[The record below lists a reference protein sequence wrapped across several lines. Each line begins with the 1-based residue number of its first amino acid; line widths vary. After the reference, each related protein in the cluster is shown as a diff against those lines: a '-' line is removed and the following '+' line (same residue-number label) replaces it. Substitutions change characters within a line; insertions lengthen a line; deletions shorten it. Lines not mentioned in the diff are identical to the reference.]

1 MDFDLLTV
9 FLENLQAMSVAKQER
24 ILIAVSGGP
33 DSMALLHLFVRWNV
47 RNIGAFH
54 LNHGFRETAARDAA
68 FVRDYCR
75 DLHIPV
81 EIQEYDINR
90 YLAASGESKQQG
102 ARKIRY
108 QLLKNFAEAG
118 GYHRIALG
126 HHGDDQA
133 ETVLMR
139 ILRGSGLHGLGGIPM
154 QRGMFIR
161 PLLTVSKEEIIR
173 YCQFFGVPYVQDE
186 TNLEPIYLR
195 NKVRQ
200 ELLPLLA
207 EEYNPEIMTRL
218 VQLADL
224 AREDELELQTQA
236 EEICR
241 KHMRWQ
247 RGQLTFPRGR
257 FLELS
262 TAMQR
267 RVLRRLLEL
276 YRGHLRQISFV
287 HIEQWR
293 RQILENPSFQL
304 TLPQV
309 WVSGNVEYIFV
320 GTFSAEEWEPVEL
333 TVPGQVQAGG
343 FTVRAELWER
353 DQLPPRTEDCEDF
366 DLEELQLPLVIRPR
380 REGDR
385 LRPFGGAGTKKV
397 KDLFIEARIPVQLRD
412 FLPLIC
418 DQEGILWIPTVRRS
432 HRAALS
438 DSTRKVLRLSYGGQG
453 TCRIK

>member
-1 MDFDLLTV
+1 MDYDL
-9 FLENLQAMSVAKQER
+9 FPAFAANLKALSVCKQER
-24 ILIAVSGGP
+24 ILVAASGGP
-33 DSMALLHLFVRWNV
+33 DSMALLHLFWRWNA
-47 RNIGAFH
+47 RNVGVFH
-54 LNHGFRETAARDAA
+54 LNHGFRQTAARDAA

-75 DLHIPV
+75 ERNIPV

-108 QLLKNFAEAG
+108 QLLKNYAEAC

-139 ILRGSGLHGLGGIPM
+139 LLRGAGLHGLGGIPM

-161 PLLTVSKEEIIR
+161 PLLNVYKEEILR
-173 YCQFFGVPYVQDE
+173 YCQAFAVPYVEDE
-186 TNLEPIYLR
+186 TNFEPVYLR

-207 EEYNPEIMTRL
+207 AEYNPEIVPQL

-224 AREDELELQTQA
+224 AREDELELQARA
-236 EEICR
+236 EGLCR
-241 KHMRWQ
+241 QHARWQ
-247 RGQLTFPRGR
+247 RGQLTYPRDR
-257 FLELS
+257 FLGLS

-276 YRGHLRQISFV
+276 YRGHLRQISYTHV
-287 HIEQWR
+287 EQWR
-293 RQILENPSFQL
+293 RHIQDTPSFQL

-309 WVSGNVEYIFV
+309 QVSGNVDYIYV
-320 GTFSAEEWEPVEL
+320 GTFSGEPWAPEEL
-333 TVPGQVQAGG
+333 SIPGQVQVGG
-343 FTVRAELWER
+343 FTLRAELWKRE
-353 DQLPPRTEDCEDF
+353 QLPPRTADCEDF
-366 DLEELQLPLVIRPR
+366 DLAELKPPLVVRTR

-385 LRPFGGAGTKKV
+385 LRPFGGKGTKKV
-397 KDLFIEARIPVQLRD
+397 KDLLIDARIPVQVRD
-412 FLPLIC
+412 VLPLVC
-418 DQEGILWIPTVRRS
+418 DEEGILWIPGVRRS
-432 HRAALS
+432 DRAALS
-438 DSTRKVLRLSYGGQG
+438 DATQMVLRLTNVSHS
-453 TCRIK
+453 

>member
-1 MDFDLLTV
+1 MDFDLYPA
-9 FLENLQAMSVAKQER
+9 FLENLEAMAVSRQER

-33 DSMALLHLFVRWNV
+33 DSMALLHLFYRWNP
-47 RNIGAFH
+47 RKIGAFH

-68 FVRDYCR
+68 FVRDYCGE
-75 DLHIPV
+75 LSIPV
-81 EIQEYDINR
+81 EIQQYDINR
-90 YLAASGESKQQG
+90 YLAVSGESKQQG

-126 HHGDDQA
+126 HHADDQA

-139 ILRGSGLHGLGGIPM
+139 FLRGAGLQGLGGIPM

-161 PLLTVSKEEIIR
+161 PLLTVFKEEILG
-173 YCQFFGVPYVQDE
+173 YCQGFGIPSVQDE
-186 TNLEPIYLR
+186 TNLEPIYMR

-207 EEYNPEIMTRL
+207 QEYNPEIVPRL

-224 AREDELELQTQA
+224 AREDELELQSQA
-236 EEICR
+236 ESICR
-241 KHMRWQ
+241 KHLRWQ
-247 RGQLTFPRGR
+247 HGQLVFPRR
-257 FLELS
+257 HFMELS

-267 RVLRRLLEL
+267 RVLRRLLEI
-276 YRGHLRQISFV
+276 YRGHLRQITFLHV
-287 HIEQWR
+287 EQWR
-293 RQILENPSFQL
+293 RQILENTSFQL
-304 TLPQV
+304 SLPHV

-320 GTFSAEEWEPVEL
+320 GAFSGEKWEPVEL
-333 TVPGQVQAGG
+333 TVPGQVKVGG

-353 DQLPPRTEDCEDF
+353 GSLPPRTEDSEDF
-366 DLEELQLPLVIRPR
+366 DLAGLKLPLVVRTR

-397 KDLFIEARIPVQLRD
+397 KDLLIDARIPVQIRD

-432 HRAALS
+432 DRAALS
-438 DSTRKVLRLSYGGQG
+438 DSTAQVLRITNVSANVSHS
-453 TCRIK
+453 

>member
-1 MDFDLLTV
+1 MDYDL
-9 FLENLQAMSVAKQER
+9 FPAFAANLKALSVCKQER
-24 ILIAVSGGP
+24 ILVAASGGP
-33 DSMALLHLFVRWNV
+33 DSMALLHLFWRWNA
-47 RNIGAFH
+47 RNVGVFH
-54 LNHGFRETAARDAA
+54 LNHGFRQMAARDAA

-75 DLHIPV
+75 ERNIPV

-108 QLLKNFAEAG
+108 QLLKNYAEAC

-139 ILRGSGLHGLGGIPM
+139 LLRGAGLHGLGGIPM

-161 PLLTVSKEEIIR
+161 PLLNVYKEEILR
-173 YCQFFGVPYVQDE
+173 YCHTFEVPYVQDE

-207 EEYNPEIMTRL
+207 AEYNPEIVPQL

-224 AREDELELQTQA
+224 AREDELELQARA

-241 KHMRWQ
+241 RHMRWQ
-247 RGQLTFPRGR
+247 KGQLIFPRAR

-267 RVLRRLLEL
+267 RVLRRLLEIN
-276 YRGHLRQISFV
+276 RGHLRQITFV
-287 HIEQWR
+287 HIEGWR
-293 RQILENPSFQL
+293 RQILENSTFQL
-304 TLPQV
+304 ALPQV
-309 WVSGNVEYIFV
+309 WVSGNVDHIFV
-320 GTFSAEEWEPVEL
+320 GTFSGESWEPVEL
-333 TVPGQVQAGG
+333 PIPGQVQVGG
-343 FTVRAELWER
+343 FTLRAELWEK
-353 DQLPPRTEDCEDF
+353 DHLPPRTADSEDF
-366 DLEELQLPLVIRPR
+366 DLAQLQLPLLVRPR
-380 REGDR
+380 QEGDR
-385 LRPFGGAGTKKV
+385 LRPFGGAGSKKV
-397 KDLFIEARIPVQLRD
+397 KDLLIDARIPVQRRD
-412 FLPLIC
+412 YLPLIC
-418 DQEGILWIPTVRRS
+418 DQESILWIPTVRRS
-432 HRAALS
+432 DRAPLTE
-438 DSTRKVLRLSYGGQG
+438 STRRVLRLNVSHS
-453 TCRIK
+453 